1 MATDEVATT
10 ELPEG
15 AEQAAEIIEEP
26 TALAEGDAAAVE
38 VVEPPEDGETA
49 VEPSEALASEET
61 GVDAPSASEDTGE
74 GG

>member
-1 MATDEVATT
+1 MATEEVATT

-26 TALAEGDAAAVE
+26 TALAEGDAPAEE

-49 VEPSEALASEET
+49 VEPSEALASEGS
-61 GVDAPSASEDTGE
+61 GVEAPSASEGTGE